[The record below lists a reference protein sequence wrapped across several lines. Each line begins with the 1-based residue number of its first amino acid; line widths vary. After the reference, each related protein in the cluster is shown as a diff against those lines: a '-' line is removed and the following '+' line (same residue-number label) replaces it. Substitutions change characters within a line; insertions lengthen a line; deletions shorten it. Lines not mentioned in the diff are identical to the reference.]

1 MASRSPALMI
11 CFDDRYAPAACVMM
25 TSFLANNCGSPF
37 ELYAI
42 TEHVRSVNQKII
54 EELCLSHGR
63 KIHFLDF
70 ETKLYRSFEG
80 VGYIRRAAYIRIFG
94 PQFIDASR
102 IVYLDVDLIVQT
114 DLTPLADF
122 DMNGNLVFGALD
134 NTHSVGLRNRLAISV
149 YEPYINT
156 GVLVIDAE
164 AWRKSDTT
172 SKLVDY
178 YETHK
183 RVLYWAD
190 QDLINACLSG
200 QIGVLEQNW
209 NTLYGDIISQ
219 RVSGADFA
227 PESFR
232 GIFHFNTGKK
242 PWTGQTRQPY
252 RELYEKYARMSP
264 MRMPETYFSPS
275 RLIHTIRRG
284 YSAVRRRLNWQSRL
298 LEDRR
303 VRRLFGVL
311 HGESTAVLGYPQ
323 PDFSI
328 HMVVCSHDVE
338 LALWSLKSFSWS
350 TQLSPAVFLHD
361 DGSLTD
367 RDRERLAGH
376 IAGCTIV
383 SRREAD
389 VRAAAWLRNHPL
401 CQRARA
407 TPGFY
412 CALKLF
418 DPWIYAPNNV
428 ILLLDSDVLFFRHP
442 TELLT
447 HLGNRSPCFGSDY
460 QNAYSATPEELRQ
473 RLGFDILQAVN
484 AGLVVMP
491 KEVFDL
497 DLIERYFAT
506 VLRPAENRDEQTI
519 CAVLLSRAGASRL
532 DRTYQ
537 ISIQS
542 IEPETSS
549 HHFVSDGSRPRFWT
563 EGVRLLLQRR
573 LKERLARSGWGRRP
587 AVVL

>member
-11 CFDDRYAPAACVMM
+11 CFDDHYAPAACVMM
-25 TSFLANNCGSPF
+25 TSFLANNRGSSF

-42 TEHVRSVNQKII
+42 TEHVRPVNREII

-63 KIHFLDF
+63 KIHFLEFDPQ
-70 ETKLYRSFEG
+70 LYRSFEG
-80 VGYIRRAAYIRIFG
+80 FRHISRAAYLRIFG
-94 PQFIDASR
+94 PQLIDASR

-122 DMNGNLVFGALD
+122 DMNGNLVLGALD
-134 NTHSVGLRNRLAISV
+134 NTQSVGLRNRIAISV

-156 GVLVIDAE
+156 GVLVIDAD
-164 AWRKSDTT
+164 AWRKNDTT

-209 NTLYGDIISQ
+209 NTLYGDIISK
-219 RVSGADFA
+219 RVSGSDFA
-227 PESFR
+227 PELFR
-232 GIFHFNTGKK
+232 GIFHFNTTLK
-242 PWTGQTRQPY
+242 PWTAQTRQPY
-252 RELYEKYARMSP
+252 RELYEKYARISP
-264 MRMPETYFSPS
+264 LRMPETDSSPS
-275 RLIHTIRRG
+275 RLIRKIWKL
-284 YSAVRRRLNWQSRL
+284 SRRLARRTTNWQSRL

-303 VRRLFGVL
+303 VRRLFGGL
-311 HGESTAVLGYPQ
+311 HGESTIGLGYSQ

-328 HMVVCSHDVE
+328 HMVVSSRDVE

-350 TQLSPAVFLHD
+350 TRLSPAVFLHD
-361 DGSLTD
+361 DGSLTG
-367 RDRERLAGH
+367 RDRERLFGH
-376 IAGCTIV
+376 LAGCTIV
-383 SRREAD
+383 SRREGD

-428 ILLLDSDVLFFRHP
+428 VLLLDSDVLFFRHP
-442 TELLT
+442 TELLI

-497 DLIERYFAT
+497 DLVERYFAT
-506 VLRPAENRDEQTI
+506 ALQPAANRDEQTI
-519 CAVLLSRAGASRL
+519 CAALLSRAGASRL
-532 DRTYQ
+532 DRAYQ

-542 IEPETSS
+542 IEPETVS

-563 EGVRLLLQRR
+563 RGVPLLLMQR
-573 LKERLARSGWGRRP
+573 LKERLARRGWGRKP
-587 AVVL
+587 VVS

>member
-1 MASRSPALMI
+1 MI

-25 TSFLANNCGSPF
+25 TSFLANNRGSPF

-42 TEHVRSVNQKII
+42 TEHIKPVNRKII

-63 KIHFLDF
+63 RIHFLDF
-70 ETKLYRSFEG
+70 ETQPHLSFEG
-80 VGYIRRAAYIRIFG
+80 FGHISRAAYLRIFG

-114 DLTPLADF
+114 DIHPLADF
-122 DMNGNLVFGALD
+122 DMNGKLVFGALD
-134 NTHSVGLRNRLAISV
+134 NTESVGLRNRLAISV

-156 GVLVIDAE
+156 GVLVIDAD
-164 AWRKSDTT
+164 AWRESDTT

-183 RVLYWAD
+183 RLLYWAD

-200 QIGVLEQNW
+200 RIGVLEQNW
-209 NTLYGDIISQ
+209 NTLYGDIITK
-219 RVSGADFA
+219 RASGSDFA

-232 GIFHFNTGKK
+232 GIFHFNTSMK
-242 PWTGQTRQPY
+242 PWTAQTKQPY

-264 MRMPETYFSPS
+264 MRMPETDSSPS
-275 RLIHTIRRG
+275 KLIRKIQRIRCG
-284 YSAVRRRLNWQSRL
+284 LDRRRLNWQSRL

-303 VRRLFGVL
+303 VRRLFGGL
-311 HGESTAVLGYPQ
+311 HGESTVGFGYPQ
-323 PDFSI
+323 PEFSI
-328 HMVVCSHDVE
+328 HMVVCSRDVE
-338 LALWSLKSFSWS
+338 SALWSIKSFSWS

-361 DGSLTD
+361 DGSLTH
-367 RDRERLAGH
+367 RDRERLRGH

-401 CQRARA
+401 SQRARA

-418 DPWIYAPNNV
+418 DPWIYTPKDV
-428 ILLLDSDVLFFRHP
+428 VLLLDSDVLFFRRP

-447 HLGNRSPCFGSDY
+447 HLGNRAPCYGSDY

-473 RLGFDILQAVN
+473 RLGFDIMQAVN

-497 DLIERYFAT
+497 DLVERYFAT
-506 VLRPAENRDEQTI
+506 ALQPAENRDEQTI
-519 CAVLLSRAGASRL
+519 CAALLSRAGASRL
-532 DRTYQ
+532 GRAYQ

-542 IEPETSS
+542 IGTETVT

-563 EGVRLLLQRR
+563 HGVPWLLQQR
-573 LKERLARSGWGRRP
+573 LKERLALRGWCRKP
-587 AVVL
+587 VVS